1 MTKEHLNDFPM
12 IRPVPYM
19 GVIWVNHKAAQLG
32 YVSGDPNWFNLGQ
45 GQPEEGELVGAPE
58 RLHHLELDPQDYA
71 YGPCGGLFQLRK
83 AVADMLNRL
92 YRKGKKSQYGP
103 ENVTVA
109 AGGRI
114 ALTRLMSILSRD
126 ANVLIRNPDYTAYE
140 DLLNYQLEHIQF
152 YCENTTEESAFSI
165 TPERLRTLTKE
176 KGVNTF
182 LFSNPCNPSGAVIEG
197 EELKEYCKVA
207 REEGLLL
214 TIDEF
219 YSHYLYEDGEKEG
232 LSAARYVEDV
242 ERDPVVLIDGLTKN
256 QRYPGFRISWIVGPS
271 RVIEAINRAA
281 SAIDGGASVTMQRLA
296 VEALEP
302 KRFEAETHAVRKTFQ
317 TKRDYVL
324 ERLKR
329 MGIRVAIPPKGT
341 FYIWADISDLPNT
354 INNCDAFCL
363 EALNYHVLTV
373 PGRFFDIRPDRTR
386 PEIEPFEHWMRFSF
400 GPKLSILEKG
410 LDRIE
415 AMIKAHRA
423 LGEGRLKK
431 TA

>member
-19 GVIWVNHKAAQLG
+19 GVIWVNHKAGELG
-32 YVSGDPNWFNLGQ
+32 YVPGDPNWFNLGQ
-45 GQPEEGELVGAPE
+45 GQPEEGELTGAPE
-58 RLHHLELDPQDYA
+58 RLHQLDLSPKDYA
-71 YGPCGGLFQLRK
+71 YGPCGGLFELRK

-92 YRKGKKSQYGP
+92 YRKGKRSQYGP

-140 DLLNYQLEHIQF
+140 DLLNYQLEHVKF
-152 YCENTTEESAFSI
+152 YCENTTEESGFSI

-197 EELKEYCKVA
+197 EELNEYCKVA

-219 YSHYLYEDGEKEG
+219 YSHYLYENNKEEG

-296 VEALEP
+296 IEALEP
-302 KRFEAETHAVRKTFQ
+302 SRFKAETHAVRETFER
-317 TKRDYVL
+317 KRDYVL
-324 ERLKR
+324 KRLKD
-329 MGIRVAIPPKGT
+329 MGIRVAIAPKGT
-341 FYIWADISDLPNT
+341 FYIWADISELPEA
-354 INNCDAFCL
+354 INHCDAFCL
-363 EALNYHVLTV
+363 EALNHHVLTV

-386 PEIEPFEHWMRFSF
+386 PEREPFEHWMRFSF

-410 LDRIE
+410 LDQIE
-415 AMIKAHRA
+415 AMIEEHRTIAKAA
-423 LGEGRLKK
+423 
-431 TA
+431 